1 MEIDKFIS
9 KDKGLNGLRKR
20 HAQTV
25 KRKTRPAGRP
35 KPGGGR
41 RP

>member
-1 MEIDKFIS
+1 MEIDKFIK

-25 KRKTRPAGRP
+25 KRKTRPVPPP
-35 KPGGGR
+35 KGGR